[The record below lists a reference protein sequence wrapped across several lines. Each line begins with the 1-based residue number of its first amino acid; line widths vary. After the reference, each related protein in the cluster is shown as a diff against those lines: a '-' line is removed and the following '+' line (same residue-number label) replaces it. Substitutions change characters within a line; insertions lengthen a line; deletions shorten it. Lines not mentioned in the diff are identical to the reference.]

1 VSDAPILPPLAPPP
15 ESTWPPEN
23 LEGLAAQR
31 RKYPRWSK
39 WVAGVAAA
47 ALAVGIAGSV
57 IRVPYDTLSPG
68 GALALGHRVSVR
80 GVKAEPDRGEVMLLF
95 VRLRAHID
103 LWHWLQ
109 AKLDPDIDLVKQ
121 VNVTG
126 GHTQKYSDLQDV
138 CDMAQSQISARVAA
152 LTALGQRVPVVSG
165 LDVVGLPETYEDK
178 GPGGKPVSRE
188 FPAVKVLQPC
198 DRLVAADDHDLKQPG
213 DLSKIVKAHAAG
225 TKVTLR
231 IVRGGHTRTVRVPV
245 IAALKTR
252 LIGVDLAL
260 RYELPLQINIDTSD
274 IGGPSAG
281 LAMALAIVN
290 ALTPGELTGGKR
302 VAVTGTID
310 ANGRVGEIGGLPQ
323 KAVAARAS
331 QAQIF
336 IVPKCADDSAS
347 SSCRKDLEIARKRVG
362 KRVEFAPVSTLAEAL
377 QVLREAGG
385 APVTKASVPTG

>member
-1 VSDAPILPPLAPPP
+1 MLPPLAPPP

-23 LEGLAAQR
+23 LEGLAAAR

-39 WVAGVAAA
+39 WVAGIAAVA
-47 ALAVGIAGSV
+47 LVVGIAGSV

-68 GALALGHRVSVR
+68 GTLALEHRVSVR
-80 GVKAEPDRGEVMLLF
+80 GVKAESDRGEVMLLF

-109 AKLDPDIDLVKQ
+109 AKIDPDIDLVKQ

-138 CDMAQSQISARVAA
+138 CDMAQSQTSARVAA
-152 LTALGQRVPVVSG
+152 LTALGYRVPIVGG
-165 LDVVGLPETYEDK
+165 LDIVGLPETYDEK
-178 GPGGKPVSRE
+178 GPGGKPVSHE
-188 FPAVKVLQPC
+188 FPAAKVLQPC
-198 DRLVAADDHDLKQPG
+198 DQLVAADDHVLKQPG
-213 DLSKIVKAHAAG
+213 DLSKIVKAHKPG
-225 TKVTLR
+225 TKVALR
-231 IVRGGHTRTVRVPV
+231 IVRGGHTQTVSVTV
-245 IAALKTR
+245 IAAPNSR

-260 RYELPLQINIDTSD
+260 RYKLPLQIRINTSD

-310 ANGRVGEIGGLPQ
+310 AEGRVGEIGGLPQ

-331 QAQIF
+331 HAQIF
-336 IVPKCADDSAS
+336 IVPKCADASAQS
-347 SSCRKDLEIARKRVG
+347 GCQKDLATARKRVG
-362 KRVEFAPVSTLAEAL
+362 KNVELAPVSTLAEAL
-377 QVLREAGG
+377 KVLRDAGG
-385 APVTKASVPTG
+385 APATKVSVPTS